1 MSLVMENTDIRGH
14 KVSSQ
19 LHYTKRQM
27 HQTNYNQRNN
37 PDTSTNPKSILG
49 FELTGLLSELHRNLV
64 YI

>member
-1 MSLVMENTDIRGH
+1 
-14 KVSSQ
+14 
-19 LHYTKRQM
+19 M

-37 PDTSTNPKSILG
+37 PDASTNPKSILG